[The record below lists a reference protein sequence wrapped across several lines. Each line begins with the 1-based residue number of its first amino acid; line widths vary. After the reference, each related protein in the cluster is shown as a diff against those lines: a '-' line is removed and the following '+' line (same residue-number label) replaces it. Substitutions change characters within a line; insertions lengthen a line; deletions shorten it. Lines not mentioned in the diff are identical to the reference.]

1 MTIKESIK
9 KIIPCFLLDFY
20 HYCLAFAGAFLYGFP
35 SKKMIVVGITGT
47 AGKSTTVEFVA
58 KVLEQTG
65 HKTASLSS
73 IKFKIGNYEQDN
85 DLKMTMPGRMKIQ
98 RFLKQALKANCKYVV
113 LEVTSEG
120 IKQFRN
126 KFINFDIAIFTNLS
140 PEHIETHRGFEN
152 YRQAKLMLFK
162 DTKKIHII
170 NLDDQNTD
178 YFLKIPSNEKYGY
191 TMNPEVAINFGEN
204 PAVASNFRENN
215 KNLKILEAKNTNVLT
230 NGVDFEVQGELF
242 HLNLLG
248 KFNIYNSLAAICVG
262 LSQGVSLEKCKLAL
276 SRIQGISG
284 RMEIVAKEPFV
295 VIVDYAHTPD
305 SLLNVYK
312 TLSELKPK
320 NQESKIICVLGSCGG
335 GRDKWKRPKM
345 GEIAYQYC
353 DEVFVTNED
362 PYDEDPMEI
371 IDQVAQGAQNKA
383 HKVLDRR
390 EAIKRAISVANSN
403 DIVIITGKGSE
414 LWMCVKNNKKI
425 KWDDR
430 EIVRQSINH

>member
-58 KVLEQTG
+58 KIFEQAG
-65 HKTASLSS
+65 YKTAYLSS
-73 IKFKIGNYEQDN
+73 IKFSIGSNQQEN

-98 RFLKQALKANCKYVV
+98 RFLKQALKSNCKYVV

-126 KFINFDIAIFTNLS
+126 KFINFDVAIFTNLS
-140 PEHIETHRGFEN
+140 PEHIESHRGFEN
-152 YRQAKLMLFK
+152 YRQAKLKLFK

-170 NLDDQNTD
+170 NLDDKNTD
-178 YFLKIPSNEKYGY
+178 YFLKIPSNEKYGFS
-191 TMNPEVAINFGEN
+191 MNPEATI
-204 PAVASNFRENN
+204 NFRENN
-215 KNLKILEAKNTNVLT
+215 KNLKILEAKNINVLT
-230 NGVDFEVQGELF
+230 NGVHFEIQGKLF

-276 SRIQGISG
+276 SKIQGVSG
-284 RMEIVAKEPFV
+284 RMEIVVKEPFV

-345 GEIAYQYC
+345 GEIASQYC

-362 PYDEDPMEI
+362 PYDEDPMDI
-371 IDQVAQGAQNKA
+371 IDQVAQGTQGQA
-383 HKVLDRR
+383 HKILDRR
-390 EAIKRAISVANSN
+390 EAIKKAISVANSN
-403 DIVIITGKGSE
+403 DIVVITGKGSE
-414 LWMCVKNNKKI
+414 LWMCVQNNKKI
-425 KWDDR
+425 EWDDR
-430 EIVRQSINH
+430 EIVRQAINH

>member
-58 KVLEQTG
+58 KIFEQAG
-65 HKTASLSS
+65 YKTAYLSS
-73 IKFKIGNYEQDN
+73 IKFSIGSNQQEN

-98 RFLKQALKANCKYVV
+98 RFLKQALKSNCKYVV

-126 KFINFDIAIFTNLS
+126 KFINFDVAIFTNLS
-140 PEHIETHRGFEN
+140 PEHIESHRGFEN
-152 YRQAKLMLFK
+152 YRQAKLKLFK

-170 NLDDQNTD
+170 NLDDKNTD
-178 YFLKIPSNEKYGY
+178 YFLKIPSNEKYGFS
-191 TMNPEVAINFGEN
+191 MNPEATI
-204 PAVASNFRENN
+204 NFRENN
-215 KNLKILEAKNTNVLT
+215 KNLKILEAKNINVLT
-230 NGVDFEVQGELF
+230 NGVDFEIQGKLF

-248 KFNIYNSLAAICVG
+248 KFNVYNALAAICAG

-276 SRIQGISG
+276 SKIQGVSG
-284 RMEIVAKEPFV
+284 RMEIVVKEPFV

-345 GEIAYQYC
+345 GEIASQYC

-362 PYDEDPMEI
+362 PYDEDPMDI
-371 IDQVAQGAQNKA
+371 IDQVAQGTQGQA
-383 HKVLDRR
+383 HKILDRR
-390 EAIKRAISVANSN
+390 EAIKKAISVANSN
-403 DIVIITGKGSE
+403 DIVVITGKGSE
-414 LWMCVKNNKKI
+414 LWMCVQNNKKI
-425 KWDDR
+425 EWDDR
-430 EIVRQSINH
+430 EIVRQAINH

>member
-58 KVLEQTG
+58 KIFEQAG
-65 HKTASLSS
+65 YKTAYLSS
-73 IKFKIGNYEQDN
+73 IKFSIGSNQQEN

-98 RFLKQALKANCKYVV
+98 RFLKQALKSNCKYVV

-126 KFINFDIAIFTNLS
+126 KFINFDVAIFTNLS
-140 PEHIETHRGFEN
+140 PEHIESHRGFEN
-152 YRQAKLMLFK
+152 YRQAKLKLFK

-170 NLDDQNTD
+170 NLDDKNTD
-178 YFLKIPSNEKYGY
+178 YFLKIPSNEKYGFS
-191 TMNPEVAINFGEN
+191 MNPEATI
-204 PAVASNFRENN
+204 NFRENN
-215 KNLKILEAKNTNVLT
+215 KNLKILEAKNINVLT
-230 NGVDFEVQGELF
+230 NGVDFEIQGKLF

-276 SRIQGISG
+276 SKIQGVSG
-284 RMEIVAKEPFV
+284 RMEIVVKEPFV

-345 GEIAYQYC
+345 GEIASQYC

-362 PYDEDPMEI
+362 PYDEDPMDI
-371 IDQVAQGAQNKA
+371 IDQVAQGTQGQA
-383 HKVLDRR
+383 HKILDRR
-390 EAIKRAISVANSN
+390 EAIKKAISVANSN
-403 DIVIITGKGSE
+403 DIVVITGKGSE
-414 LWMCVKNNKKI
+414 LWMCVQNNKKI
-425 KWDDR
+425 EWDDR
-430 EIVRQSINH
+430 EIVRQAINH

>member
-58 KVLEQTG
+58 KIFEQAG
-65 HKTASLSS
+65 YKTAYLSS
-73 IKFKIGNYEQDN
+73 IKFSIGSNQQEN

-98 RFLKQALKANCKYVV
+98 RFLKQALKSNCKYVV

-126 KFINFDIAIFTNLS
+126 KFINFDVAIFTNLS
-140 PEHIETHRGFEN
+140 PEHIESHRGFEN
-152 YRQAKLMLFK
+152 YRQAKLKLFK

-170 NLDDQNTD
+170 NLDDKNTD
-178 YFLKIPSNEKYGY
+178 YFLKIPSNEKYGFS
-191 TMNPEVAINFGEN
+191 MNPEATI
-204 PAVASNFRENN
+204 NFRENN
-215 KNLKILEAKNTNVLT
+215 KNLKILEAKNINVLT
-230 NGVDFEVQGELF
+230 NGVDFEIQGKLF

-248 KFNIYNSLAAICVG
+248 KFNIYNCLAAICVG

-276 SRIQGISG
+276 SKIQGVSG
-284 RMEIVAKEPFV
+284 RMEIVVKEPFV

-345 GEIAYQYC
+345 GEIASQYC

-362 PYDEDPMEI
+362 PYDEDPMDI
-371 IDQVAQGAQNKA
+371 IDQVAQGTQGQA
-383 HKVLDRR
+383 HKILDRR
-390 EAIKRAISVANSN
+390 EAIKKAISVANSN
-403 DIVIITGKGSE
+403 DIVVITGKGSE
-414 LWMCVKNNKKI
+414 LWMCVQNNKKI
-425 KWDDR
+425 EWDDR
-430 EIVRQSINH
+430 EIVRQAINH